1 MELLDGIFVLV
12 VDDEPSVCEML
23 TEQLGLYGAHA
34 IGLTDFDADS
44 ATLVNGPD
52 LIVLDIMLRGHSGVD
67 IAKALRARRYQGPM
81 IAMSASDEMLQIPGE
96 EVLFAATIP
105 KPYEMVRFLSTVMD
119 VLGIEVKHPQS
130 LHE

>member
-1 MELLDGIFVLV
+1 MELLGGICVLV

-23 TEQLGLYGAHA
+23 TEQLGLYGARA
-34 IGLTDFDADS
+34 IGVTDLDADS
-44 ATLVNGPD
+44 ATMVNGPD
-52 LIVLDIMLRGHSGVD
+52 LVVLDIMLRGHSGVD
-67 IAKALRARRYQGPM
+67 IAKALRARRYKGPM